1 MKKINIAIDG
11 PSGVGKSSISN
22 RLADRNHM
30 IHLDTGAMYRC
41 VALAILR
48 DQISLENEKALLDL
62 LDSIDITFDK
72 EKVFLNGEDVT
83 LAIKENDISNF
94 TSKVATLPIVREK
107 MVALQQKVAS
117 AKNFIVDGRDIG
129 TIVLPNAEV
138 KIFLTASAK
147 ARAERRYNEYVE
159 KGIESDYETIYQDI
173 VARDY
178 QDSHRKISPLKK
190 AEDAIEIDTSDL
202 SIDEVEEVVQDLI
215 DKAL

>member
-22 RLADRNHM
+22 RLANRNHM

-41 VALAILR
+41 VALASLR
-48 DQISLENEKALLDL
+48 NQISLENEKALLDL
-62 LDSIDITFDK
+62 LDSINISFDK

-83 LAIKENDISNF
+83 LAIKENNISNF

-107 MVALQQKVAS
+107 MVALQQKATS

-129 TIVLPNAEV
+129 TTVLPNAEV

-147 ARAERRYNEYVE
+147 ARAERRYNEYLE

-202 SIDEVEEVVQDLI
+202 SIDEVEEVVQDMI

>member
-48 DQISLENEKALLDL
+48 GQISLENEKALLDL

-129 TIVLPNAEV
+129 TTVLPNAEV

>member
-129 TIVLPNAEV
+129 TTVLPNAEV